1 VVNRRTLLA
10 AAAATGFAGCGAGK
24 APGSRTPAPPAA
36 TATPPAATATA
47 TATPAAGA
55 DAELLLPLI
64 ELKARAVAIYGGR
77 PGLERLRAHERV
89 HLARLLDAAP
99 GRPFHYRVNTP
110 PIELELEQLAAQ
122 LAVLPRLAD
131 PRLRTLIAG
140 MYATDSEHLAVLRRG
155 AGREAVPRAFVTG
168 GT

>member
-10 AAAATGFAGCGAGK
+10 AAAATGFAGCGAEK
-24 APGSRTPAPPAA
+24 APGSRTPAPPA
-36 TATPPAATATA
+36 A